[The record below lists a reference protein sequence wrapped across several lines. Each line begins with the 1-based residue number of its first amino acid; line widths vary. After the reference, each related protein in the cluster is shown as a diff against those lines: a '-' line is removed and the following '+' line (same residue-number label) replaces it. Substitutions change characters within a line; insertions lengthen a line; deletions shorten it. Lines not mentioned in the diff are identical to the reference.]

1 MENCPRPVVLC
12 ILDGWGYR
20 EEEADNAIALAAT
33 PVFDRLLAENPW
45 ALLKTSATDVGLPD
59 DQMGNSEVG
68 HTNLG
73 AGRVVLQ
80 DLPRIDAA
88 VADGTL
94 ATNPTLA
101 ALAGRCRDNTGRCH
115 LLGLV
120 SPGGVHAHQKHIAAL
135 AKALSQAGLKVDI
148 HAVVDGRDTPPQ
160 SAAGYL
166 DTLAH
171 DIADCDNVR
180 IATVSGRYYAM
191 DRDNRWDRVSR
202 AYRALV
208 AADAPRANDAASV
221 IADAYREGITDEF
234 VIPTVLGDYD
244 GMQDGDALVVANF
257 RADRVRQI
265 LGALLVDEFSEFD
278 RGPRVQFSAVAGL
291 TSYSS
296 DLDRVMDQLF
306 PPVEIK
312 DTLGEIV
319 ARAGLTQLRIAE
331 TEKYAHVTF
340 FFNGGEEQVF
350 AGEERILVPSP
361 NVATYDL
368 KPEMSAHEVTNN
380 LVAAIES
387 GRFDLIVCNYA
398 NADMVGHTGMLAPAI
413 AAIEAVDTCL
423 GRVEAATRAAGG
435 VLLVTADHGNAEKM
449 SDADGGAHTA
459 HTTDDVPLIVA
470 NAPHVTQVS
479 DGRLADVAPTI
490 LSIMGLPQPTAMS
503 GVSLAHATQRPAATD
518 KARATA

>member
-1 MENCPRPVVLC
+1 MENRPRPVVLC
-12 ILDGWGYR
+12 ILDGWGYS
-20 EEEADNAIALAAT
+20 EERAGNAIALAAT
-33 PVFDRLLAENPW
+33 PVYDRLLAENPW
-45 ALLKTSATDVGLPD
+45 ALLKTSAGDVGLPD
-59 DQMGNSEVG
+59 EQMGNSEVG

-94 ATNPTLA
+94 ATNTTLA
-101 ALAGRCRDNTGRCH
+101 TVADRCRSNTGRCH

-135 AKALSQAGLKVDI
+135 AKVLSQAGLKVDI
-148 HAVVDGRDTPPQ
+148 HAIVDGRDTPPK

-166 DTLAH
+166 DTLAR
-171 DIADCDNVR
+171 DIADCDNVG

-208 AADAPRANDAASV
+208 AADAPRAPDAASV
-221 IADAYREGITDEF
+221 IKGAYQGGITDEF
-234 VIPTVLGDYD
+234 VVPTVLGDYA
-244 GMQDGDALVVANF
+244 GMRDGDALVVANF

-265 LGALLVDEFSEFD
+265 LSAFLFDEFTAFE
-278 RGPRVQFSAVAGL
+278 RGARVQFSAVAGL

-306 PPVEIK
+306 PPLEIK

-319 ARAGLTQLRIAE
+319 ARAGLAQLRIAE

-340 FFNGGEEQVF
+340 FFNGGEEKVF

-368 KPEMSAHEVTNN
+368 KPEMSAPEVTDK

-387 GRFDLIVCNYA
+387 RKFDLIVCNYA

-423 GRVEAATRAAGG
+423 GRVEAATKATGG

-470 NAPHVTQVS
+470 NAPSIGHVAA
-479 DGRLADVAPTI
+479 GRLADVAPTI
-490 LSIMGLPQPTAMS
+490 LAIMGLPQPETMS
-503 GVSLAHATQRPAATD
+503 GVSLAHTARRRAAD

>member
-1 MENCPRPVVLC
+1 MENRPRPVVLC

-20 EEEADNAIALAAT
+20 EEQADNAIALAAT

-73 AGRVVLQ
+73 AGRVVLK

-101 ALAGRCRDNTGRCH
+101 ALAGRCRDNTGQCH

-135 AKALSQAGLKVDI
+135 AKALSQAGLKVEI

-234 VIPTVLGDYD
+234 VIPTVLGDYT
-244 GMQDGDALVVANF
+244 GCRTAMRLSWQISAPIGSAKSWAHSSSTNSPSSIAG
-257 RADRVRQI
+257 RA
-265 LGALLVDEFSEFD
+265 
-278 RGPRVQFSAVAGL
+278 
-291 TSYSS
+291 SS
-296 DLDRVMDQLF
+296 F
-306 PPVEIK
+306 PPW
-312 DTLGEIV
+312 
-319 ARAGLTQLRIAE
+319 
-331 TEKYAHVTF
+331 
-340 FFNGGEEQVF
+340 
-350 AGEERILVPSP
+350 
-361 NVATYDL
+361 
-368 KPEMSAHEVTNN
+368 
-380 LVAAIES
+380 
-387 GRFDLIVCNYA
+387 
-398 NADMVGHTGMLAPAI
+398 PA
-413 AAIEAVDTCL
+413 
-423 GRVEAATRAAGG
+423 
-435 VLLVTADHGNAEKM
+435 
-449 SDADGGAHTA
+449 
-459 HTTDDVPLIVA
+459 
-470 NAPHVTQVS
+470 
-479 DGRLADVAPTI
+479 
-490 LSIMGLPQPTAMS
+490 
-503 GVSLAHATQRPAATD
+503 
-518 KARATA
+518 